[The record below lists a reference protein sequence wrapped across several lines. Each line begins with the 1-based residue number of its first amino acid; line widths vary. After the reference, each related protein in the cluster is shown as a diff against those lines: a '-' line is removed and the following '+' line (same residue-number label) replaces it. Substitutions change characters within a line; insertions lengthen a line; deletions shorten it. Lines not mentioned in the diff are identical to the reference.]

1 MTDAEQP
8 PPGRS
13 TTPPTYVG
21 LLTQVMS
28 NTLDEDYEAVA
39 AQRKAD
45 GEPQRRPSRIGLV
58 VVVCL
63 FGLMIGVSAL
73 QTEQDRPQ
81 EVAERSELI
90 DLINLRDQRYD
101 DLRGQLSTLQAEVTG
116 LQGRV
121 LDETLDDQAQNDRLE
136 ALGIDAG
143 TLAVTGPGVTVTVD
157 NAPPGSSDPGGT
169 ILDKDL
175 RLLVNAL
182 WTAGAEAVSLDG
194 HRLTSLTAIRFAG
207 QAITVDYRSLSPPY
221 VIQAVGDPDTLPA
234 RLMETRGGQ
243 IWLGLESNFGI
254 RFDTETKDRVTVP
267 ADPKDQLLY
276 AEPAVSR

>member
-13 TTPPTYVG
+13 TSPPTYVG

-45 GEPQRRPSRIGLV
+45 GEPQRRPSGIGLV

-81 EVAERSELI
+81 EAAERGELI
-90 DLINLRDQRYD
+90 DLINARDQRYD
-101 DLRGQLSTLQAEVTG
+101 GLRDRLSTLQTQVSG

-121 LDETLDDQAQNDRLE
+121 LDETLDDQTQNDRLE
-136 ALGIDAG
+136 LLGIHAG
-143 TLAVTGPGVTVTVD
+143 TLAVTGPGVTITVD
-157 NAPPGSSDPGGT
+157 DAPPGSSDPGGT

-175 RLLVNAL
+175 RLLVNSL
-182 WTAGAEAVSLDG
+182 WQAGAEAVSLDG

-221 VIQAVGDPDTLPA
+221 VIEAVGDPDTLPA

-243 IWLGLESNFGI
+243 IWLGLQSNFGI

>member
-81 EVAERSELI
+81 EVAERGELI